1 MAPFDPQAE
10 AVGSAPLDGSDS
22 LVRWIVLTSQAAAGP
37 VQFMPLLGDRLI
49 AEGIPLCRIRVSI
62 RTLHPQFIG
71 DSYTWHRG
79 EADVVIF
86 QPPHTIVSEERYIN
100 SPMAPIFQGAGAIRR
115 RLDVPETDLD
125 YPVLK
130 ELRDEG
136 ATDYVAMPL
145 NFSAGRISAIT
156 FATDRPGGF
165 TSAEL
170 SRLDSL
176 LPFLAQAFEIHAL
189 RQTARNILD
198 TYLGHLTGE
207 RVLEGVI
214 RRGDGD
220 TIHAIIWFCDL
231 RDSTTMAEGQ
241 RPKEFLDTLNEFF
254 ESVTAPVLTHGG
266 EILSYLGDGA
276 LAIFPIDARTE
287 HPEYCPEHTGACSRS
302 LAAAREAMQR
312 FTELN
317 AARVDR
323 GDAPLECGI
332 ALHLGDVLYGNV
344 GVPDRLTFT
353 VIGAAANETA
363 RLESMCK
370 VLHKPLLLSAE
381 LARLV
386 RQPLQSLGFHAM
398 RGVSGP
404 REIFTLAD
412 L

>member
-1 MAPFDPQAE
+1 MAPFDPQAD
-10 AVGSAPLDGSDS
+10 AAGAGQPTSSDPLI
-22 LVRWIVLTSQAAAGP
+22 RWIVLTSQMAAGP
-37 VQFMPLLGDRLI
+37 VQFMPLLCDRLI
-49 AEGIPLCRIRVSI
+49 AEGFALCRVRVSV

-71 DSYTWHRG
+71 DTYTWRRG
-79 EADVVIF
+79 EAEVAVF
-86 QPPHTIVSEERYIN
+86 QPPHAIVNEERFIN
-100 SPMAPIFQGAGAIRR
+100 SPLAPIFQGAGAIRR
-115 RLDVPETDLD
+115 RLDGPEADLD
-125 YPVLK
+125 YPILR

-145 NFSAGRISAIT
+145 NFSSGRISAIT
-156 FATDRPGGF
+156 FATDRPSGF
-165 TSAEL
+165 TLAEL
-170 SRLDSL
+170 GRLDSL

-207 RVLEGVI
+207 RVLEGAF

-231 RDSTTMAEGQ
+231 RDSTMMAQ
-241 RPKEFLDTLNEFF
+241 SQQPRAFLETLNEFF
-254 ESVTAPVLTHGG
+254 ESVTAPVLRHGG

-276 LAIFPIDARTE
+276 LAIFPIEAKTD
-287 HPEYCPEHTGACSRS
+287 HPERCPEHTGACSRS
-302 LAAAREAMQR
+302 LAAAREAMKR

-317 AARVDR
+317 VARVDR
-323 GDAPLECGI
+323 GDSPLECGI
-332 ALHLGDVLYGNV
+332 ALHLGDVHYGNV
-344 GVPDRLTFT
+344 GVPERLTFT
-353 VIGAAANETA
+353 VIGAAANEAA

-370 VLHKPLLLSAE
+370 VLHKPLLLSAD

-386 RQPLQSLGFHAM
+386 HEPLDSLGFHEL